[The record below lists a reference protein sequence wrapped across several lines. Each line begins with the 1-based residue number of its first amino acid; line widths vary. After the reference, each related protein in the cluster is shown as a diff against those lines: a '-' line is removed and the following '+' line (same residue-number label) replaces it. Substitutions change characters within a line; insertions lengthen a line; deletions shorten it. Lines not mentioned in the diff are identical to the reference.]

1 MASRTIQAEQDTRE
15 MAPFFAPS
23 RAASEPPRQIAP
35 RSTTRTALKILEL
48 FSADEPELGVSEMAR
63 RLGVHKS
70 NVSRLAT
77 ALEAEGFLARTQKGR
92 YRLGLYVWAMGSV
105 ANHSHALYR
114 SALLEMCE
122 IRHETGEST
131 HLAVL
136 VGLEVIPLER
146 FHSESFM
153 RRIAGHAHRRPAI
166 HATSTGKVLLAHARD
181 EIRERVI
188 AQGLPRLTPSTL
200 VDPDKFRAEI
210 AQVRAQ
216 GYAVDREEFSRGVS
230 SLSAPIFTE
239 DRQSMA
245 AISVVGTSDR
255 LSGRRMEQALRVLLR
270 ATERISQM
278 AR

>member
-1 MASRTIQAEQDTRE
+1 MPQIEKDTRE
-15 MAPFFAPS
+15 KSPFFAPNC
-23 RAASEPPRQIAP
+23 AAVESARHVPA
-35 RSTTRTALKILEL
+35 RSTARTALKILEL
-48 FSADEPELGVSEMAR
+48 FSADEPELGVSEIGR

-70 NVSRLAT
+70 NISRLVA

-92 YRLGLYVWAMGSV
+92 YRLGLYIWAMGSV
-105 ANHSHALYR
+105 ANHTHALHR

-122 IRHETGEST
+122 IRQQTGEST

-136 VGLEVIPLER
+136 VGIEVIPLER

-153 RRIAGHAHRRPAI
+153 RRIAGHAPRRPAI

-188 AQGLPRLTPSTL
+188 AQGLPRITPRTL
-200 VDPDKFRAEI
+200 VDPDQFRAELAKI
-210 AQVRAQ
+210 RAQ
-216 GYAVDREEFSRGVS
+216 GYAVDREEFSRGIN

-245 AISVVGTSDR
+245 AISVVGASER
-255 LSGRRMEQALRVLLR
+255 LNGRRMEQVLRVLLR

>member
-1 MASRTIQAEQDTRE
+1 MVRHRTRVGWRGLDRIEADHCVI
-15 MAPFFAPS
+15 AIFGPP
-23 RAASEPPRQIAP
+23 AARKIAGISHTPWTGGQEIRVQRQNHIA
-35 RSTTRTALKILEL
+35 
-48 FSADEPELGVSEMAR
+48 
-63 RLGVHKS
+63 
-70 NVSRLAT
+70 

-92 YRLGLYVWAMGSV
+92 YRLGLYIWAMGSV

-122 IRHETGEST
+122 IRQQSGEST

-136 VGLEVIPLER
+136 VGFEVIPLER

-153 RRIAGHAHRRPAI
+153 RRIAGHTYRRPAI

-181 EIRERVI
+181 EIREHVI
-188 AQGLPRLTPSTL
+188 AQGLPRFTPRTL
-200 VDPDKFRAEI
+200 VDPDQFRAELATI
-210 AQVRAQ
+210 RAQ
-216 GYAVDREEFSRGVS
+216 GYAVDREEFSRGVN

-255 LSGRRMEQALRVLLR
+255 LNGRRMEQVLRVLLR
-270 ATERISQM
+270 ATERISQIT
-278 AR
+278 R

>member
-1 MASRTIQAEQDTRE
+1 MTSRTIQVEQDTRE
-15 MAPFFAPS
+15 MAPFFAPD
-23 RAASEPPRQIAP
+23 RAANELPRQLAP

-70 NVSRLAT
+70 NVSRLAA
-77 ALEAEGFLARTQKGR
+77 ALEAEGFLTRTPKGR

-114 SALLEMCE
+114 SALVEMCE
-122 IRHETGEST
+122 IRQQTGEST

-166 HATSTGKVLLAHARD
+166 HATSTGKVLLAYARD

-200 VDPDKFRAEI
+200 VDPDKFRAEL
-210 AQVRAQ
+210 AKVRTQ
-216 GYAVDREEFSRGVS
+216 GYAIDREEFSRGIS
-230 SLSAPIFTE
+230 SLSAPIFTD

-255 LSGRRMEQALRVLLR
+255 LTGRRMEQALRVLLR
-270 ATERISQM
+270 ATERISQT

>member
-1 MASRTIQAEQDTRE
+1 MPQIERDTRE
-15 MAPFFAPS
+15 NSPFFAP
-23 RAASEPPRQIAP
+23 RASAVQPVRHVPP
-35 RSTTRTALKILEL
+35 RSTARTALKILEL
-48 FSADEPELGVSEMAR
+48 FSAHEPELGVSEIGR

-70 NVSRLAT
+70 NISRLVA
-77 ALEAEGFLARTQKGR
+77 ALEAEGFLTRTGTGR

-122 IRHETGEST
+122 IRHQTGEST

-153 RRIAGHAHRRPAI
+153 RRIAGHDHRRPAI

-188 AQGLPRLTPSTL
+188 AQGLPRLTPRTL
-200 VDPDKFRAEI
+200 VDPDRLRAEL
-210 AQVRAQ
+210 AKVRAQ
-216 GYAVDREEFSRGVS
+216 GYAVDREEFTPGIS

-255 LSGRRMEQALRVLLR
+255 LTRRRMDQVLRVLLH
-270 ATERISQM
+270 ATDRICQT

>member
-1 MASRTIQAEQDTRE
+1 MPHLDKDTQE
-15 MAPFFAPS
+15 KSPFFAPK
-23 RAASEPPRQIAP
+23 RAAAEAGRHVPA
-35 RSTTRTALKILEL
+35 RSTARTALKILEL
-48 FSADEPELGVSEMAR
+48 FSADEPELGVSEIGR

-70 NVSRLAT
+70 NVSRLVA

-114 SALLEMCE
+114 SALVEMCE
-122 IRHETGEST
+122 IRQQTGEST

-136 VGLEVIPLER
+136 VGFEVIPLER

-166 HATSTGKVLLAHARD
+166 HATSTGKVLLAHARED
-181 EIRERVI
+181 IREGVI
-188 AQGLPRLTPSTL
+188 AQGLPRCTPRTL
-200 VDPDKFRAEI
+200 VDPDRFRAEL
-210 AQVRAQ
+210 AMVRAQ
-216 GYAVDREEFSRGVS
+216 GYAVDREEFSRGVN

-255 LSGRRMEQALRVLLR
+255 LNGRRMEQVLRVLLR
-270 ATERISQM
+270 ATERISQPS
-278 AR
+278 R